1 MDMRQLLPM
10 KHEERISEGVSWEI
24 FFSLKIE
31 YKTETLLFFFFV
43 ASDLGHL
50 SLFSLVILPA
60 KHSVRI

>member
-1 MDMRQLLPM
+1 M

-50 SLFSLVILPA
+50 SLFVQPSN
-60 KHSVRI
+60 STC